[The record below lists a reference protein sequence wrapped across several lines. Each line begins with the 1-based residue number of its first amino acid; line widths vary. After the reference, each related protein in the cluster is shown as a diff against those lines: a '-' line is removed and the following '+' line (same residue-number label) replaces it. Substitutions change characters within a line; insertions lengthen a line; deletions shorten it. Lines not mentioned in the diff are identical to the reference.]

1 LKRKTQK
8 EEQIQE
14 PKPQEELERA
24 RSQPNESP
32 KAEPS
37 KTKTKERILDNWLSS
52 YLHFTRHEESPEMF
66 HLWTGLCALAT
77 VINRNVWMPRNYKR
91 LYPNLYIL
99 FTGPSGVG
107 KSSAAEIG
115 INLLEEIKDCPPIF
129 RDSIT
134 TPSLLSRMSEAK
146 VEELRND
153 KLIVKTPILIYASEL
168 GNLLTPRTGVRELAL
183 LLTELFTKEGT
194 HHDSTMGRGN
204 VEVINPNVTALLCCF
219 SKWLEEELPSIS
231 MRSGFLGRMCV
242 VFETAKRFSNPKM
255 EELKEVDTDLRQNLK
270 DDLEQI
276 ATTYGEM
283 RFSQEGWDFWKPWYE
298 LQPLDLSDLDV
309 EVEGFHARKA
319 QFILRVAM
327 LISVSNKQGN
337 MIVTK
342 SDLKAAM
349 ALIDNCEA
357 ATKKLGAPDK
367 AHSQGEVILR
377 KIANHQ
383 LKNNNAPMPL
393 FKLMQRV
400 SREMNKE
407 VLMKVM
413 DQLVTAGL
421 VGWNGASKTVRLME
435 VKKEKEKKEETGK

>member
-1 LKRKTQK
+1 
-8 EEQIQE
+8 
-14 PKPQEELERA
+14 
-24 RSQPNESP
+24 
-32 KAEPS
+32 
-37 KTKTKERILDNWLSS
+37 
-52 YLHFTRHEESPEMF
+52 MF
-66 HLWTGLCALAT
+66 HLWTGLSALAT
-77 VINRNVWMPRNYKR
+77 IINRNIWMPRNYKKC
-91 LYPNLYIL
+91 YPNLYIL

-115 INLLEEIKDCPPIF
+115 INLLEEIKGCPPIF

-146 VEELRND
+146 VEELRDD

-194 HHDSTMGRGN
+194 HHDSTMGRGS

-255 EELKEVDTDLRQNLK
+255 ESLQNEDLDLRQYLK

-276 ATTYGEM
+276 GNIYGEM
-283 RFSQEGWDFWKPWYE
+283 RFSQEGWDFWYPWYE
-298 LQPLDLSDLDV
+298 SQPLDLSDLDV

-319 QFILRVAM
+319 QFVLRVAM
-327 LISVSNKQGN
+327 LISISNKQGN

-342 SDLKAAM
+342 GDLKAAM
-349 ALIDNCEA
+349 ALIENCEL

-367 AHSQGEVILR
+367 AHSQGEVVLR
-377 KIANHQ
+377 KIAAHQ
-383 LKNNNAPMPL
+383 QKNNNAPMPL
-393 FKLMQRV
+393 YKLMQKV

-421 VGWNGASKTVRLME
+421 VGWNLASKTVRLME
-435 VKKEKEKKEETGK
+435 VKPKETTTTTTTTITTASTTSKD